1 MRRTSVIKLVHIC
14 VYVGLLSLSCI
25 AQPQKLIHFWDF
37 NKTIPLTGI
46 GDVGG
51 NGDSLGNA
59 VHPLFANYTTL
70 PLTFPKIVYS
80 RPKAIQAPAIR
91 TDSVL
96 DNDGIGSFFYDFS
109 SNNYPYYVASD
120 SSAAAAAC
128 ACSGN
133 LYIQAR
139 NPTLNSYLYMYV
151 PTTGYINVTLS
162 YAISATNNKAAQ
174 YNIFSYSTNGGA
186 TWNKLTTAMDTFNI
200 GGIKHPDTLLALN
213 PITTLKL
220 WYPIHID
227 FTSDINTNN
236 NNGFIIRFFL
246 AGSNATGSTGNSKY
260 DNIAIQGDSI
270 CPVMWIQPLNS
281 TICDGANTDFV
292 TKVVGGL
299 NDTYQWQVN
308 TGSGF
313 TNVINGGVYNG
324 ATTDSLILTN
334 VPPGMNG
341 YKYRCII
348 SCTSCNNDTSS
359 TALLTVNFHPVLL
372 PVHLQIQYVQ
382 AEV

>member
-1 MRRTSVIKLVHIC
+1 MFSTFCK
-14 VYVGLLSLSCI
+14 

-37 NKTIPLTGI
+37 NNTIPLTGI

-51 NGDSLGNA
+51 NGDSLGN
-59 VHPLFANYTTL
+59 VIHPLFANYTTL

-80 RPKAIQAPAIR
+80 RPKAIQVPAAR

-96 DNDGIGSFFYDFS
+96 DNDGIGSYYYDFS
-109 SNNYPYYVASD
+109 SSHYPYYIASD
-120 SSAAAAAC
+120 SSASAAAC

-174 YNIFSYSTNGGA
+174 YNIFSYSTNGGS

-200 GGIKHPDTLLALN
+200 GGIKYPDTLLALN
-213 PITTLKL
+213 PITQLKK
-220 WYPIHID
+220 WYPVHIN
-227 FTSDINTNN
+227 FTPDPTTNN
-236 NNGFIIRFFL
+236 NNGFIVRFFL

-270 CPVMWIQPLNS
+270 CPVMWMQPQNA
-281 TICDGANTDFV
+281 TICNGENTDFV

-299 NDTYQWQVN
+299 NDIYQWQVN

-313 TNVINGGVYNG
+313 TNISNGGVYNG

-334 VPPGMNG
+334 VPPVMNG
-341 YKYRCII
+341 YTYRCII
-348 SCTSCNNDTSS
+348 SCFSCNNDTSA
-359 TALLTVNFHPVLL
+359 TALLTVNPPPSVT
-372 PVHLQIQYVQ
+372 
-382 AEV
+382 AS